1 MSAILDT
8 PPAPGAY
15 RYVLR
20 RYDRDADHDDA
31 QPIAFASYD
40 EATDSRAIELGGTVA
55 HTLFLQG
62 DAARHRALCQGWQD
76 ATAEWMQALE
86 DAKPRIS
93 TPAQRAI
100 FAALTEQWQDKRQL
114 VQASGIGDG
123 EWRTTIRL
131 LEERGL
137 AECNLTP
144 RQRRHAAQHGNVGY
158 RYRRGPRASEV

>member
-1 MSAILDT
+1 MSAISDT
-8 PPAPGAY
+8 PPAADAY
-15 RYVLR
+15 RFVLR
-20 RYDRDADHDDA
+20 RYDRDASNSDA

-40 EATDSRAIELGGTVA
+40 EATDSRAIELNGTIA

-62 DAARHRALCQGWQD
+62 ETARHRALCQGWQD
-76 ATAEWMQALE
+76 ATDEWLQALE

-100 FAALTEQWQDKRQL
+100 FAALSDQWQSKQQL
-114 VQASGIGDG
+114 MQASGISDG

-137 AECNLTP
+137 AECNLTA

-158 RYRRGPRASEV
+158 RYRRGPRADEV